1 MVLLTIIEITETH
14 RRTEIQG
21 DGTMKKTG
29 TTEVD
34 VILEAVTTIVVMT
47 ETVTTNGGTMI
58 LAGRMILMVCG
69 EMMTETGVITDEMI
83 IVGEAKVMP
92 EDHGRIITASLM
104 SPSQWIDRRQLLI
117 NLVRFNRSYFY
128 NLILPLVSFFQVNKR
143 NFGSSEA
150 DEVSGFFVLSHLWM
164 RGYFRLG

>member
-1 MVLLTIIEITETH
+1 MMVLLTIIEITETH

-47 ETVTTNGGTMI
+47 GTVTTNGGTMI

-104 SPSQWIDRRQLLI
+104 SPRQWIDRRQLLI
-117 NLVRFNRSYFY
+117 NLVRFNRV
-128 NLILPLVSFFQVNKR
+128 LTRKILRGGKMLLLKLRTLLPLSAKR
-143 NFGSSEA
+143 EQMILRQNI
-150 DEVSGFFVLSHLWM
+150 
-164 RGYFRLG
+164 